1 MPYCIYLR
9 KSRADLELEARGE
22 LETLARHEKALLEL
36 AERQH
41 LDVEKIYKEIVS
53 GETIASRPEMRRLL
67 EEVENGQWDGVLVM
81 EIERLA
87 RGDPIDQGVVAVPS
101 KTPAPESSPR

>member
-1 MPYCIYLR
+1 M
-9 KSRADLELEARGE
+9 
-22 LETLARHEKALLEL
+22 ARHEKALLEL

-87 RGDPIDQGVVAVPS
+87 RGDPIDQGVVARTFKNAGTRIITPM
-101 KTPAPESSPR
+101 KTYDPDN